1 MKGMEI
7 TAEDLKFFTA
17 DETGEHLVFS
27 IPVGH
32 IEKIEETVSG
42 PEVSTSPLYLS
53 GTVTFEGKLSKK
65 ASKKFIRFIRRQKL
79 KSRMMEAKDRIKKIF
94 KKGK

>member
-1 MKGMEI
+1 MKEKEI
-7 TAEDLKFFTA
+7 KAEALRLFTV
-17 DETGEHLVFS
+17 DETGEHVLFS

-65 ASKKFIRFIRRQKL
+65 ASKKFMRFIRRQKR
-79 KSRMMEAKDRIKKIF
+79 KSRMMEVADRIKKIF
-94 KKGK
+94 KRGE